1 MVKARTFLKSKNE
14 ESGQV
19 VIEYILLLV
28 IAVSVSAI
36 ISTSVVGRNQDSPGF
51 LTKAWS
57 GLIQFVATDQTDD
70 TN

>member
-57 GLIQFVATDQTDD
+57 GLIQFVTTDQTDD

>member
-1 MVKARTFLKSKNE
+1 MGFRRNDCEMQKE

-19 VIEYILLLV
+19 VVEYILLLV
-28 IAVSVSAI
+28 IAVSISAI